1 MHLEYATAYIN
12 RTIFQYLVVV
22 AISYHGA
29 IASTGNCDNYKCDYR
44 MWKCDVFTNWWLYD
58 IYMVCM

>member
-29 IASTGNCDNYKCDYR
+29 IASTDNCDNYKCDLSHVE
-44 MWKCDVFTNWWLYD
+44 M
-58 IYMVCM
+58 